1 MAMCII
7 KTHTIDGS
15 APLEF
20 LSSVQGIL
28 GGLRHFNLIL
38 LLSTTGDH

>member
-1 MAMCII
+1 MATCII

-15 APLEF
+15 APLKL

-28 GGLRHFNLIL
+28 GGLRHSDLIL
-38 LLSTTGDH
+38 LLSTTGDL